1 MLQDCTVKQTCWAE
15 ARLRRGHKIIR
26 APGAA
31 LTALTRVVEAQ
42 RKCLERSAGGIL
54 RSAGRQG
61 RETIRTKHLWFNHK
75 HDV

>member
-42 RKCLERSAGGIL
+42 RKCLAKERGGNSVICRKAGKG
-54 RSAGRQG
+54 
-61 RETIRTKHLWFNHK
+61 NHPYK
-75 HDV
+75 TSVVQP